1 MSNFDTIMH
10 DFESLPELEAK
21 MIRYSKIMYD
31 LSLPGKVL
39 QHHHTYTHYKKQ
51 LTALVYEYTRI
62 KGQDRL
68 TKKLDTMID
77 TIEKLRELETKQGE

>member
-1 MSNFDTIMH
+1 MSDFDTIAN
-10 DFESLPELEAK
+10 DFDSLPDLEK
-21 MIRYSKIMYD
+21 RMVRYSKIMYD

-51 LTALVYEYTRI
+51 LTALVYEYTRV
-62 KGQDRL
+62 KGQDKL

-77 TIEKLRELETKQGE
+77 KIEKLRELEIKRGE